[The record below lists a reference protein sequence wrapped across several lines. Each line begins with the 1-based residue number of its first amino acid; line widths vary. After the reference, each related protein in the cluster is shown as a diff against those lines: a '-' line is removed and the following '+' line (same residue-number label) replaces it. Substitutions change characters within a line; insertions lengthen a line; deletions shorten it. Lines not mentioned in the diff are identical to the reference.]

1 MELLKKNKYKIAL
14 LFISS
19 FVFLLFAYI
28 TKLTPVAGD
37 DWGYAILGRQH
48 NPIIHAFKFY
58 FHWSGRYFSEL
69 WGFVVAPRKWLW
81 NILNPIIFTVMYV
94 SIINLIK
101 PKKNI
106 LLVMFIVLALMLS
119 VQNTLRIETYTWI
132 MGSTYVVPLMV
143 MLLYLNVI
151 KPVILYDKPL
161 TKLKLALSIFLNIY
175 VTLCMEN
182 IAAVLVLANML
193 MLAYLY
199 FNNKKLMKKF
209 SFILAFSIIGLVVLR
224 LSPGSNYRLYRD
236 NQDWI
241 TMSLF
246 AKIVYNW
253 KLFINLTFIK
263 NSFMLLGLGTT
274 LTLLN
279 LKVKN
284 KKIKYILL
292 FISLTTVG
300 LSMLPLIYNIK
311 NIEILRIFFDI
322 TYSRT
327 ALVFTS
333 VFYLTLVVSIF
344 VSIWL
349 TLEKDEAL
357 EASLYVMLAGS
368 ANIVMMISPIFGDRS
383 SLYTVYFI
391 FIFSAFILSI
401 IDINTKAIYAIIVCS
416 LLTIALCTKEYLFKY
431 KAINKYQQ
439 IRNAEI
445 EYYVDHYYEKEAWL
459 IRMPLGYMHSADI
472 DEGDDYHMGV
482 FKAYYGLNPYIKLI
496 FYNK

>member
-1 MELLKKNKYKIAL
+1 M
-14 LFISS
+14 
-19 FVFLLFAYI
+19 
-28 TKLTPVAGD
+28 
-37 DWGYAILGRQH
+37 
-48 NPIIHAFKFY
+48 
-58 FHWSGRYFSEL
+58 
-69 WGFVVAPRKWLW
+69 
-81 NILNPIIFTVMYV
+81 
-94 SIINLIK
+94 
-101 PKKNI
+101 
-106 LLVMFIVLALMLS
+106 
-119 VQNTLRIETYTWI
+119 
-132 MGSTYVVPLMV
+132 
-143 MLLYLNVI
+143 
-151 KPVILYDKPL
+151 
-161 TKLKLALSIFLNIY
+161 
-175 VTLCMEN
+175 
-182 IAAVLVLANML
+182 
-193 MLAYLY
+193 
-199 FNNKKLMKKF
+199 
-209 SFILAFSIIGLVVLR
+209 
-224 LSPGSNYRLYRD
+224 
-236 NQDWI
+236 
-241 TMSLF
+241 
-246 AKIVYNW
+246 
-253 KLFINLTFIK
+253 
-263 NSFMLLGLGTT
+263 
-274 LTLLN
+274 
-279 LKVKN
+279 KN

-445 EYYVDHYYEKEAWL
+445 EYYVDHYYE
-459 IRMPLGYMHSADI
+459 
-472 DEGDDYHMGV
+472 
-482 FKAYYGLNPYIKLI
+482 
-496 FYNK
+496 